1 MAVRR
6 AAHRL
11 GFRYRLYCRD
21 LPGHT
26 DLVFPK
32 HRLVVFVHG
41 CFWHRHEGCANCTL
55 PKTRPDF
62 WKHKFQ
68 GNTERDRLNYERL
81 AGLNWRMLVIWECES
96 EKTDVLEA
104 KLVGALGTRP
114 EKQYTGNPRDAGTL
128 CGCR

>member
-1 MAVRR
+1 VTDIFDRDRRSEIMARIGPRTTAPEMAVRR

-55 PKTRPDF
+55 PKTS
-62 WKHKFQ
+62 Q
-68 GNTERDRLNYERL
+68 TSGNTSFRAIPKEI
-81 AGLNWRMLVIWECES
+81 A
-96 EKTDVLEA
+96 
-104 KLVGALGTRP
+104 
-114 EKQYTGNPRDAGTL
+114 
-128 CGCR
+128 